1 MRKFDYRKD
10 YGEISNTIFGY
21 INQLEKELRILVT
34 REENSLYG
42 EMLEQVVSFKGKYSN
57 FYDVQSMIGTDLLK
71 PDNVEFCFKNRY
83 YPKEASKI
91 GLEFEQD
98 LKKIVEMEY
107 QLRELAAFAFQNRMT
122 DFRDIV
128 NGEDFMVVGH
138 VSYNLPGTIDCP
150 NYKSNAY
157 QKQYL
162 SCSLFTGRELNTFN
176 GEKIIYLIDINKDN
190 YISSS
195 SFDSVTYDSSSPSFR
210 CVKEIDIDGEIHYI
224 NVGYSNDRD
233 KAVTLISTPE
243 LIEQLS
249 IEREVQ
255 VTGEMF
261 CYDGVLTNEVV
272 VDRTK
277 ANVKGAL
284 LVSDGCDL
292 LIDEYLNLKYYN
304 VPFKCI
310 NKGLYR
316 EKNGITCYTDKE
328 FNKFVDL
335 LKWLEIII
343 EQGKL
348 SPYALKEY
356 YMEVVLPMHYSEE
369 ILDMIRTTFSKYV
382 KLSEEIE
389 DNLARKA

>member
-1 MRKFDYRKD
+1 MRSFDYSKD
-10 YGEISNTIFGY
+10 YGLISSTIFGY
-21 INQLEKELRILVT
+21 INQLEKELIILVT
-34 REENSLYG
+34 REESSLYN

-57 FYDVQSMIGTDLLK
+57 FYDVQLIIGDDLLQ

-83 YPKEASKI
+83 YPKDASKI
-91 GLEFEQD
+91 GLEFEID
-98 LKKIVEMEY
+98 LKKIIEMEY
-107 QLRELAAFAFQNRMT
+107 RLGELAALAFQNRT
-122 DFRDIV
+122 TNFKDIV

-138 VSYNLPGTIDCP
+138 VSYNLPGTKDCP
-150 NYKSNAY
+150 NYRGNSY

-176 GEKIIYLIDINKDN
+176 GEKLIYLIDVNKDN

-195 SFDSVTYDSSSPSFR
+195 SFDSVTYDSDRPSFQ
-210 CVKEIDIDGEIHYI
+210 CVKEIKIDEDVYYI
-224 NVGYSNDRD
+224 NVGYSNDRN

-277 ANVKGAL
+277 SNVKGAL
-284 LVSDGCDL
+284 LVSAGCDL

-316 EKNGITCYTDKE
+316 EKNGMTCYTEKE
-328 FNKFVDL
+328 FNRFTHL
-335 LKWLEIII
+335 LKSIETIIA
-343 EQGKL
+343 EGRL
-348 SPYALKEY
+348 SPYVLKEY
-356 YMEVVLPMHYSEE
+356 YSEVVLKMYYSKE

-382 KLSEEIE
+382 RLPEEKE
-389 DNLARKA
+389 DNLVKKA